1 MVSTQSEKCFARKQ
15 EMYIL
20 AEKKE
25 LEELVNKYKK
35 KYDKKLKDVKGK
47 TSYDEK
53 QKNTSQWSQN
63 KVS

>member
-15 EMYIL
+15 EMYTL

-53 QKNTSQWSQN
+53 QKNASQWSQN

>member
-15 EMYIL
+15 EMYTL

-25 LEELVNKYKK
+25 LEELVNKHKK

>member
-53 QKNTSQWSQN
+53 QKNTSQ
-63 KVS
+63 

>member
-1 MVSTQSEKCFARKQ
+1 MVSTQSEKCFSRKQ
-15 EMYIL
+15 EMYTL

-35 KYDKKLKDVKGK
+35 KYDKKLKDVEGK

>member
-1 MVSTQSEKCFARKQ
+1 MVSTQSEKCFACKQ
-15 EMYIL
+15 EMYTL

>member
-15 EMYIL
+15 EMYTW

>member
-15 EMYIL
+15 EMYTL

-47 TSYDEK
+47 TNYDEK

>member
-15 EMYIL
+15 EMYTL